1 MTHRVI
7 AAITVLACAVTLESC
22 LLRKSEEENEGPP
35 PETLLSVE
43 NRHWSDVTI
52 YVLRGNARVRMGT
65 VTSMNTVRFVFPA
78 VLVGNVTDIRL
89 MADPIGN
96 DPYVSEPVTVGPG
109 DLVEFRLANDLT
121 HSSVWV
127 R

>member
-1 MTHRVI
+1 MTQRVI
-7 AAITVLACAVTLESC
+7 AAIAVLACAAALESC
-22 LLRKSEEENEGPP
+22 LLRKSEPEDAEPA

-43 NRHWSDVTI
+43 NRHWSDVTV

-78 VLVGNVTDIRL
+78 VLVGHVTDIRL
-89 MADPIGN
+89 MADPVGN
-96 DPYVSEPVTVGPG
+96 EPYVSEPVTVGPG
-109 DLVEFRLANDLT
+109 DLVEFRLANNLT
-121 HSSVWV
+121 HSSIWV

>member
-7 AAITVLACAVTLESC
+7 ALITVLACAVALESC
-22 LLRKSEEENEGPP
+22 LLRKSETDEEGPP
-35 PETLLSVE
+35 PETELSVE
-43 NRHWSDVTI
+43 NRHWSDVTV

-78 VLVGNVTDIRL
+78 VLVGQVTDIRL
-89 MADPIGN
+89 MADPVGN
-96 DPYVSEPVTVGPG
+96 EPYISEPVTIGPG
-109 DLVEFRLANDLT
+109 DLVEFRLANNLT
-121 HSSVWV
+121 HSSIWV